1 MRAQS
6 RESTLKAS
14 ITESVLLR
22 RKSHVMR
29 PPKTA
34 DSEKLFSIWAGN
46 TSAGWSTAPIMFCLS
61 APSCHHFLKEGSNPA
76 LENVLRH
83 RAKLQHE
90 PQKAAASSLW
100 EMFQF
105 RGQPLWGKIHSDLAV
120 MFIWRSSSLITL
132 FTWLWNGNK
141 ISCYL
146 WGLDDWWFVTKRN
159 INRLTDMPGVHY
171 LLWGSNSK
179 VQTQNLIFSP

>member
-1 MRAQS
+1 M
-6 RESTLKAS
+6 LWD
-14 ITESVLLR
+14 L
-22 RKSHVMR
+22 
-29 PPKTA
+29 PKQQIV
-34 DSEKLFSIWAGN
+34 KNFFSIWAGN

-61 APSCHHFLKEGSNPA
+61 SPSCHHFLKEGSNPA

-120 MFIWRSSSLITL
+120 MFVWSSSSLITL

-159 INRLTDMPGVHY
+159 INRLTDMPRVQHY